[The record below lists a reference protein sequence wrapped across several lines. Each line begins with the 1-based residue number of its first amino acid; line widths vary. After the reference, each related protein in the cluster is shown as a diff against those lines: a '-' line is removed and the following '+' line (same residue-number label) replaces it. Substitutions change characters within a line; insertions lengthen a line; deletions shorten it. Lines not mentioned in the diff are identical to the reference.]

1 MSIWQYFYF
10 RYHSKIKHSNCKTI
24 DFHFNSTRVLV
35 KSWLFCIQNFP
46 MFIKFWCMLGVGVED
61 WMKNIRYQ
69 FTDNQTHFNMPSGC
83 EYMYMYPLLRLSEAH
98 NQKKGLP
105 IPLHP
110 FLIFK
115 VDKDIDDTKNI
126 AYSIILLK
134 FNLYM
139 SAASSRHIA
148 TQAPC
153 LTLKMDLGTQ
163 NYKIECP
170 WECFYISEI

>member
-1 MSIWQYFYF
+1 
-10 RYHSKIKHSNCKTI
+10 
-24 DFHFNSTRVLV
+24 
-35 KSWLFCIQNFP
+35 
-46 MFIKFWCMLGVGVED
+46 
-61 WMKNIRYQ
+61 MKNIRYQ

-170 WECFYISEI
+170 